1 MMDNIKKY
9 LKIAKEAVIKS
20 EDKLEDKIIN
30 RISHIDE
37 KDNEELLDD
46 NFRDFFSKSN
56 SKPYI
61 LEQRIKTHPG
71 VFVIM
76 SIMLM
81 GIIAFLVYITKM
93 ALVGD
98 SK

>member
-1 MMDNIKKY
+1 MDNIKKY
-9 LKIAKEAVIKS
+9 LKIAKEAVIEP
-20 EDKLEDKIIN
+20 EDKFEDKIIN
-30 RISHIDE
+30 RISHLDE

-61 LEQRIKTHPG
+61 LEQKIKTHPG
-71 VFVIM
+71 VFAMM

-81 GIIAFLVYITKM
+81 GIVALLAYIARMVLIEDNK
-93 ALVGD
+93 
-98 SK
+98 

>member
-1 MMDNIKKY
+1 MDNIKKY